1 MLAGIVYDGSKK
13 LVRYMGSAPLR
24 LASKPFS
31 RRKKEKE

>member
-24 LASKPFS
+24 LASKPFT
-31 RRKKEKE
+31 RKGKDKS